1 MEKEISNNGKMVNIL
16 WTGGWD
22 STYRVIKLAHNDV
35 VIQPYYLIDDYRKS
49 VEIEIETIKK
59 LTSEL
64 RNADFTKCR
73 LNDVIIKKITEI
85 EEDSEITEAYN
96 TLLNKKFFGG
106 QYDWLARFAKQL
118 NGLEL
123 TIHQDDKAFEIIKQF
138 GSLKKINDSPKGEYF
153 ILDNSKSS
161 AELIKVF
168 GSFNFPILEYSK
180 LDMKRDAEE
189 NRFINLM
196 NKTWFCHTPIDNEAC
211 GICNPCIYTIEE
223 GLKYRFSAKA
233 LRRYNIRK
241 YLAPLKK
248 SFIYKLYKK
257 LR

>member
-1 MEKEISNNGKMVNIL
+1 MEKIITDNKKIVNIL

-22 STYRVIKLAHNDV
+22 STYRVIKLAHSDV
-35 VIQPYYLIDDYRKS
+35 IIQPYYLIDDYRKS

-59 LTSEL
+59 LTLEL
-64 RNADFTKCR
+64 RNAVFTKCR
-73 LNDVIIKKITEI
+73 FNDVIIIKITEI
-85 EEDSEITEAYN
+85 EEDIEITEAYN
-96 TLLNKKFFGG
+96 TLLSKKFFGG
-106 QYDWLARFAKQL
+106 QYDWLARFSKQL

-138 GSLKKINDSPKGEYF
+138 GNLNKITNSSKGEYF
-153 ILDNSKSS
+153 VLDIMNSS

-168 GSFNFPILEYSK
+168 GCFDFPILEYSK
-180 LDMKRDAEE
+180 LDMKKDAEE
-189 NRFINLM
+189 NGFINLM
-196 NKTWFCHTPIDNEAC
+196 NKTWFCHTPIENEAC

-257 LR
+257 IR